1 MTSFI
6 QLITFCVSF
15 IYGILFYYF
24 SICNFILIDK
34 FNKYLKYII
43 TIVYVL
49 DMTVIYVII
58 LYKLNNGYFHIY
70 FILMVFIGY
79 YVGYLTKLLLLSKTN
94 VKNLINKLKK

>member
-15 IYGILFYYF
+15 IYGIF
-24 SICNFILIDK
+24 
-34 FNKYLKYII
+34 
-43 TIVYVL
+43 
-49 DMTVIYVII
+49 MTVIYVII